1 MVGVAQ
7 LVRAL
12 VCGAG
17 GRGFDPRHSPHFFYP
32 SLRRVLLISLETLE
46 MPSIPLKKW
55 KGTAELSRRL
65 KIVSLVLFGPLET
78 VDQKT
83 TPIGEPD

>member
-1 MVGVAQ
+1 
-7 LVRAL
+7 
-12 VCGAG
+12 
-17 GRGFDPRHSPHFFYP
+17 
-32 SLRRVLLISLETLE
+32 

-65 KIVSLVLFGPLET
+65 KIVFLVLFGPLET